1 MVERS
6 LFLSEIRVYFINF
19 QSEANSAS
27 SESLYVSIFVSFHQ
41 SIPRLLDLLMN
52 RGVSMLP
59 DFHLVPLDLFC
70 SPYSVLAVSQCTIL
84 MWFIR
89 IKI

>member
-1 MVERS
+1 MFDPVNPLS
-6 LFLSEIRVYFINF
+6 LFSPKRIRHPANHFMF
-19 QSEANSAS
+19 QF
-27 SESLYVSIFVSFHQ
+27 FVSFHQ